1 MTDQRD
7 KMNDT
12 AEKSEIV
19 ISDTDFLSSFCGEIN
34 LEL

>member
-12 AEKSEIV
+12 AEKSEVV
-19 ISDTDFLSSFCGEIN
+19 ISDTDFLSSFLWRN
-34 LEL
+34 QL